1 MCQSQNQMNPQNLTN
16 GDTEKQESIN
26 NPQKQLEN
34 EQDIYTQFLSFPETS
49 LGVSEDILNVL
60 NSSPTKQKF
69 DLQYENYLNPNYMD
83 SSVSSM
89 FIPSDTLTLP
99 LGLNTTTSHSTD
111 SKSRATAL
119 TDFTVKSIQD
129 RSLSGSVNT
138 QNKRKNDTDIPPELA
153 LKRKKQNEAARR
165 CRDKKLRILE
175 SLKGRVKELEEENFN
190 LKVRIGVLEREKEDA
205 NGKITQLLAKLRT
218 LTT

>member
-1 MCQSQNQMNPQNLTN
+1 MSPQNLTN
-16 GDTEKQESIN
+16 GDTKKQESIN

-34 EQDIYTQFLSFPETS
+34 DQDIYTQFLSFPETS

-83 SSVSSM
+83 SNVSSM
-89 FIPSDTLTLP
+89 FIPSDTFTLP
-99 LGLNTTTSHSTD
+99 LGPNTNTSHSTD
-111 SKSRATAL
+111 SKSRTTAL

-138 QNKRKNDTDIPPELA
+138 QNKRKNDTDIPSELA

-165 CRDKKLRILE
+165 CRDKKLLILE

-205 NGKITQLLAKLRT
+205 NGKITQLLTKLRT